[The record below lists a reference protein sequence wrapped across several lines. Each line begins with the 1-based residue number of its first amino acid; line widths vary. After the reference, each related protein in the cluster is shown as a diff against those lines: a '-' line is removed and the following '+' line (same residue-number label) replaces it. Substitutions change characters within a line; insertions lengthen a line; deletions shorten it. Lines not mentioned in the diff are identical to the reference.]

1 VNMLGKLA
9 GLDGRHRASAVW
21 IGLLAL
27 TVLFALC
34 APTLAEKPLRGVA
47 LVIGQSDYEHLAKL
61 PNTANDADAVD
72 GLLDDMG
79 FETSASTDRD
89 ARRLKRDLDLFV
101 EDADGADL
109 AVVYYA
115 GHAVEVGG
123 ENYLVPTDAGA
134 DPEKL
139 ADSLVPVSD
148 FIAGLR
154 KSARIVVVLLDAC
167 RDNPFPPGLALRLGD
182 SDAPQP
188 VTVSG
193 AAARSVQR
201 FAPTSAAGTDGLG
214 TVIAFAAEPGKVALD
229 GEPGGNSPYAAALVR
244 HIAAMSGEEFGTV
257 MRMVGEEVYLKT
269 GGRQRPWVNESLRRL
284 LYLGAAP
291 TPVEGEEGAILSER
305 RQLLLTIAALPEIGR
320 RQVERVAAD
329 GGVPM
334 DALYGMLRVLGTEA
348 PKDPSRLDA
357 LLRDQSR
364 RLSEIMA
371 ERARLKQTDPEIVRL
386 ASLAGEAINEGALST
401 ATSIYERAKAR
412 VASLSRDLDAVESD
426 IRDRRIEYARVYAE
440 SAAAY
445 ELAFDFAAAASDYER
460 AFAEVERWDDQLA
473 WDYRRR
479 AVIAGYR
486 HGEYKGDAA
495 SLERIIAGRDEIMRL
510 AARLPSNLP
519 RAEAELQIGN
529 ALNVLGRQRADA
541 KVLEAAVSAYRQ
553 AIPVF
558 EAAND
563 RTGLSRARNNLA
575 SALTSLGAND
585 TGTERLDEAIAIHR
599 QLVADAPFE
608 ADTLEWMT
616 ARLNLA
622 SALSRLGERS
632 GSTATAREALAI
644 LSEIVTRT
652 GPDADPIPWAL
663 AKFNLAG
670 TMLFVGEREGNPK
683 MLADST
689 KAGEDVLKIWT
700 RDAFPLYWASVHNNI
715 GNAYQALGFG
725 IADDTFFRAAEYEYR
740 DALEEWRKERV
751 PDDWAKATNN
761 LANVLKKL
769 GASTGEEAKLEEAIA
784 AYRACMDVWTRPD
797 KPLSWASAQNNTGDA
812 LTILGTKR
820 RDAALLR
827 SALEAFDLALEEW
840 TRDRL
845 PYDWSVATNNR
856 GGALVALGEVTSGA
870 DLIRQGITAIET
882 AWAYDKE
889 TGETGYDD
897 YYAKRIE
904 SARKALDGMEG
915 MQAR

>member
-1 VNMLGKLA
+1 MS
-9 GLDGRHRASAVW
+9 DRRIW
-21 IGLLAL
+21 PAL
-27 TVLFALC
+27 TRLCRDIARHGLFALVALLILC
-34 APTLAEKPLRGVA
+34 APTLAQNPLRGVA
-47 LVIGQSDYEHLAKL
+47 LVIGQSDYEQLAKL

-101 EDADGADL
+101 EDAEGADL

-123 ENYLVPTDAGA
+123 ENYLVPTDAGD
-134 DPEKL
+134 DPQEL
-139 ADSLVPVSD
+139 ADSLVPVSG
-148 FIAGLR
+148 FIAELQ
-154 KSARIVVVLLDAC
+154 KSAKIVIVLLDAC

-182 SDAPQP
+182 AAAPEP

-201 FAPTSAAGTDGLG
+201 FAPTSGSAGTDGLG
-214 TVIAFAAEPGKVALD
+214 AVIAFAAEPGKVALD

-244 HIAAMSGEEFGTV
+244 HIAVMSGEEFGTV
-257 MRMVGEEVYLKT
+257 MRMVAEEVYLKT
-269 GGRQRPWVNESLRRL
+269 AGKQRPWVNESLRRL

-291 TPVEGEEGAILSER
+291 APVEGEEGAILSER

-371 ERARLKQTDPEIVRL
+371 ERARLKQSDPEIVRL
-386 ASLAGEAINEGALST
+386 ASLAGEAINEGALTT

-479 AVIAGYR
+479 AVIASYR

-541 KVLEAAVSAYRQ
+541 KVLEEAVATYRQ

-558 EAAND
+558 EAASD

-616 ARLNLA
+616 TRLNLA

-632 GSTATAREALAI
+632 GSTDTAREALAI

-725 IADDTFFRAAEYEYR
+725 MADDTFFRAAEYEYG
-740 DALEEWRKERV
+740 DALEEWRKDRV

-769 GASTGEEAKLEEAIA
+769 GASTGEETKLEEAIA

-797 KPLSWASAQNNTGDA
+797 KPLSWASAQNNMGDA

-856 GGALVALGEVTSGA
+856 GGALVALGEVTSSA

-904 SARKALDGMEG
+904 SARKALEKLG
-915 MQAR
+915 RN